1 MYRDSEA
8 QKLYRREAF
17 IEALLRR
24 PLEAQILAPKSVCS
38 RFMFDRLG
46 QISRGSASRRSI
58 LIREKH
64 RALKIGQGRS
74 WAQQLGLRLQKLASF
89 FESL

>member
-38 RFMFDRLG
+38 RFMFV
-46 QISRGSASRRSI
+46 
-58 LIREKH
+58 H
-64 RALKIGQGRS
+64 V
-74 WAQQLGLRLQKLASF
+74 
-89 FESL
+89 